1 MAVRKRRIQG
11 MVTSEAMDK
20 TIAVEL
26 ITYRRHRLYG
36 KPVQSRNKF
45 LAHDPENECHV
56 GDEVVIEECR
66 PLSRRKTWRLRE
78 VLQRAEISPDEEAL
92 SIDSAAV

>member
-1 MAVRKRRIQG
+1 MAARKRRVQG

-20 TIAVEL
+20 TITVEL

-36 KPVQSRNKF
+36 KPVRSRNSF

-56 GDEVVIEECR
+56 GDEVVIEESR
-66 PLSRRKTWRLRE
+66 PISKRKTWRLRE
-78 VLQRAEISPDEEAL
+78 IVGRAEIKPEEEAL
-92 SIDSAAV
+92 SIDTAAI